1 MRLRCDLH
9 LALLLLGSED
19 NLLAVVPAAD
29 WLTSLRQLAATSM
42 IHIDRKQDIIQQN
55 DKIISWEDHFDQD
68 NFIAHLDTT
77 QHHPGPVH
85 TAHDSP
91 ASTRGRSSSLSPVP
105 DPSPQPQEKEAPL
118 QIPVREED
126 EEDENEN
133 EAVPTTINEASRLST
148 PLSELSP
155 PPDQDEAPDA
165 KPSSSPKPE
174 VTNDTLPT
182 TTDMGKSEA
191 TKEDPGDGS
200 SNTSQSALT
209 TPGVSSSSPPQP
221 IQTPAVQ
228 EPSDQTSPTTSLP
241 SPNKSM
247 PSHSPTNINGTSLSP
262 TSTSSTPNFI
272 QQAQDAALLNPSPGD
287 PKVELVLELNLE
299 LLKCVVFGL
308 NMNMLLTSFHRIL
321 IALQGKGIMPSDARF
336 QQ

>member
-1 MRLRCDLH
+1 MT
-9 LALLLLGSED
+9 
-19 NLLAVVPAAD
+19 VVPAAD
-29 WLTSLRQLAATSM
+29 WLTSLRQLATTSM
-42 IHIDRKQDIIQQN
+42 IHIDRNNTKQDIILQN

-68 NFIAHLDTT
+68 PFIAHLDTT
-77 QHHPGPVH
+77 RHHPGPVD
-85 TAHDSP
+85 TTHDSP
-91 ASTRGRSSSLSPVP
+91 TSTRGRSSSLSPVP

-118 QIPVREED
+118 QIPVREEE

-133 EAVPTTINEASRLST
+133 EAVPTAINEASRLST

-165 KPSSSPKPE
+165 DTHKPSSSPKPD
-174 VTNDTLPT
+174 VAADTNDKHPT
-182 TTDMGKSEA
+182 TIDVGKSEA

-209 TPGVSSSSPPQP
+209 TPGVSSSPPQP

-228 EPSDQTSPTTSLP
+228 EPSDQTSPTNSLP
-241 SPNKSM
+241 SPDKAGPSM
-247 PSHSPTNINGTSLSP
+247 PSHSPTNINGISLSP

-321 IALQGKGIMPSDARF
+321 IALQGKGILPSDARF

>member
-1 MRLRCDLH
+1 M
-9 LALLLLGSED
+9 
-19 NLLAVVPAAD
+19 AVVPAAD

-42 IHIDRKQDIIQQN
+42 IHIDRNNTKQDIILQN

-68 NFIAHLDTT
+68 PFIAHLDTT
-77 QHHPGPVH
+77 QHHPGPVE
-85 TAHDSP
+85 TTHDSP
-91 ASTRGRSSSLSPVP
+91 TSTRGRSSSLSPVP

-118 QIPVREED
+118 QIPVREEE

-133 EAVPTTINEASRLST
+133 EAVPTAINEASRLST

-165 KPSSSPKPE
+165 DTQKPSSSPKSDVPAD
-174 VTNDTLPT
+174 TNDTQTTT
-182 TTDMGKSEA
+182 TTDVGKSEA

-200 SNTSQSALT
+200 SNTSQPALT
-209 TPGVSSSSPPQP
+209 TPGVSSPSSPPQP
-221 IQTPAVQ
+221 IQTAVQ
-228 EPSDQTSPTTSLP
+228 EPSDQTSPTTSPP
-241 SPNKSM
+241 SPEKAGPSM

-299 LLKCVVFGL
+299 LLKCVVFGR

-321 IALQGKGIMPSDARF
+321 IALQGKGVSPSDARF